1 MYRLRK
7 ILPGNYIRKE
17 INGVWYI
24 VGDEKDIRPRPEEFS
39 DNHKSQ
45 MIEEFIS
52 IDVEDSEEILDF
64 TKSYGPI
71 IAMGLKVF
79 KETAKMQ
86 GKSLPADIDE
96 TYPFQEAF
104 AFPEYQFKYLHK
116 LVINIWELQNDIAQ
130 RRHDEKL
137 FWDFFRLLFQPYGWC
152 DVDNKYLGI
161 QSDMPL
167 AMFTEFYHEMT
178 EGYFTEIG
186 EESVDMFTDVV
197 CFGKSGRGYLIRKLN
212 NEKYSKIEI
221 PDKYKKCLEDDD
233 FSVLTYISEKIWG
246 RGIFDSLERSFEE
259 FENEVNLKD
268 IDDEIFQTIRN
279 LGKVL
284 ICDIINDYIT
294 SPNLSINENG
304 DFVMEIGDKFLMNII
319 FDELVVLC
327 QFYETRKCK
336 FRKCHKYFIANKEMK
351 RQKNYCC
358 TECADKEIK
367 YQIREG
373 RRTKRERKPK
383 EESPC

>member
-52 IDVEDSEEILDF
+52 IDVEDSEEILNF

-71 IAMGLKVF
+71 ISMGLKVF

-86 GKSLPADIDE
+86 GKSLPEDIDE

-167 AMFTEFYHEMT
+167 AMFARFYHQIT
-178 EGYFTEIG
+178 ENYFAKVSEQNIEI
-186 EESVDMFTDVV
+186 FLWVV
-197 CFGKSGRGYLIRKLN
+197 ASGILGMHCLRRKVN
-212 NEKYSKIEI
+212 ATNCSNIEI
-221 PDKYKKCLEDDD
+221 PSEFKKCLEDKD
-233 FSVLTYISEKIWG
+233 FLAIIGVIESM
-246 RGIFDSLERSFEE
+246 RGTNVFDYLERSFEE
-259 FENEVNLKD
+259 FQTEVHLENIN
-268 IDDEIFQTIRN
+268 DEMFPMIRD
-279 LGKVL
+279 LGRVL

-294 SPNLSINENG
+294 SPKLSINENG

-327 QFYETRKCK
+327 RFYETRKCK

-383 EESPC
+383 EE